1 MANEEVLIVRVHPE
15 ILEGQRLPPES
26 LRDGGIWE
34 QRYRSIIDMESHLHR
49 NGTRIL
55 KFFLHLRV
63 VNAL

>member
-1 MANEEVLIVRVHPE
+1 
-15 ILEGQRLPPES
+15 